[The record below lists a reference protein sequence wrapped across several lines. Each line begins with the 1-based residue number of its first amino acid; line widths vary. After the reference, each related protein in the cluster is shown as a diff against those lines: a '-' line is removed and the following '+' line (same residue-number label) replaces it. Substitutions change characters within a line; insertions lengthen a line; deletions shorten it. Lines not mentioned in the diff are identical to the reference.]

1 MLIKAENL
9 KKYYSITKATFSA
22 RSKEIVKAVDNVSFE
37 IRKGEI
43 LGLVGES
50 GCGKTTLGKLLL
62 RLVEPG
68 GGKLSYQGEEI
79 FSLPAKR
86 LRGMRRKIQ
95 IIFQDPYKS
104 LNPRM
109 RISEIISE
117 PLFVHNLFK
126 NREKERVKELLKLVG
141 LPLASMNN
149 FPHQFSGGQRQRV
162 NIARALATNPEF
174 IVCDEPVSNL
184 DVSISAQILN
194 LLKKLQEEFNLTY
207 LFISHDLSVVGYFCD
222 RIMVMK
228 KGKIIEVNSA
238 EELYDAPSHPYTKA
252 LLSSIP
258 KIQKISPAK
267 QSQALQKMR
276 YIGNTP
282 GFFKCGRIER
292 KK

>member
-1 MLIKAENL
+1 MLSAINMIKAENL
-9 KKYYSITKATFSA
+9 SKHYSIARATFSA
-22 RSKEIVKAVDNVSFE
+22 KSKEIVKAVDDVSFE
-37 IRKGEI
+37 IKKGEI

-50 GCGKTTLGKLLL
+50 GCGKTTMGKLLL

-68 GGKLSYQGEEI
+68 GGKISYQGEEI
-79 FSLPAKR
+79 FSLPARR
-86 LRGMRRKIQ
+86 LRRMRRKIQ

-141 LPLASMNN
+141 LPFASINN

-162 NIARALATNPEF
+162 NIARALATKPEF

-194 LLKKLQEEFNLTY
+194 LLKELREEFNLTY

-228 KGKIIEVNSA
+228 KGKIVEVNSA
-238 EELYDAPSHPYTKA
+238 EELYRNPSHPYTKT

-258 KIQKISPAK
+258 RIQKITPVK
-267 QSQALQKMR
+267 QSQTSL
-276 YIGNTP
+276 
-282 GFFKCGRIER
+282 
-292 KK
+292 

>member
-22 RSKEIVKAVDNVSFE
+22 KSKEIVKAVDDVSFE
-37 IRKGEI
+37 IKKGEV

-62 RLVEPG
+62 RLVEPT
-68 GGKLSYQGEEI
+68 GGKLYYQEEEI

-86 LRGMRRKIQ
+86 LRRMRRKIQ

-126 NREKERVKELLKLVG
+126 NREKGRVKELLKLVG
-141 LPLASMNN
+141 LPFASINN

-162 NIARALATNPEF
+162 NIARALATNPQF
-174 IVCDEPVSNL
+174 VVCDEPVSNL

-228 KGKIIEVNSA
+228 KGKIVEVNSA
-238 EELYDAPSHPYTKA
+238 EKLYSNPSHPYTRT

-258 KIQKISPAK
+258 RIQKVTPAK
-267 QSQALQKMR
+267 QSQILL
-276 YIGNTP
+276 
-282 GFFKCGRIER
+282 
-292 KK
+292 

>member
-9 KKYYSITKATFSA
+9 KKYYSLAKASFSA
-22 RSKEIVKAVDNVSFE
+22 QSKALVKAVDDVSFE
-37 IRKGEI
+37 IKKGEI
-43 LGLVGES
+43 LGLAGES
-50 GCGKTTLGKLLL
+50 GCGKTTLGKLVL
-62 RLVEPG
+62 RLVAPT
-68 GGKLSYQGEEI
+68 GGKLYYQGEEI
-79 FSLPAKR
+79 FSLSPKR
-86 LRGMRRKIQ
+86 LRGMRRKMQ

-126 NREKERVKELLKLVG
+126 NREKQRVKELLNLVG
-141 LPLASMNN
+141 LPLDAMNN

-207 LFISHDLSVVGYFCD
+207 LFISHDLSVVGYFCE

-228 KGKIIEVNSA
+228 KGRIVEANSA
-238 EELYDAPSHPYTKA
+238 EELYHNPSHPYTKT

-258 KIQKISPAK
+258 KIEKRGK
-267 QSQALQKMR
+267 WW
-276 YIGNTP
+276 
-282 GFFKCGRIER
+282 
-292 KK
+292 

>member
-1 MLIKAENL
+1 MLSAINMIKAENL
-9 KKYYSITKATFSA
+9 SKHYSIARATFSA
-22 RSKEIVKAVDNVSFE
+22 KSKEIVKAVDDVSFE
-37 IRKGEI
+37 IKKGEI

-50 GCGKTTLGKLLL
+50 GCGKTTMGKLLL

-68 GGKLSYQGEEI
+68 GGKISYQGEEI
-79 FSLPAKR
+79 FSLPARR
-86 LRGMRRKIQ
+86 LRRMRRKIQ

-141 LPLASMNN
+141 LPFASINN

-238 EELYDAPSHPYTKA
+238 EELYHNPSHPYTKT

-258 KIQKISPAK
+258 
-267 QSQALQKMR
+267 
-276 YIGNTP
+276 
-282 GFFKCGRIER
+282 RIEKR
-292 KK
+292 LPLQEGHRQKN